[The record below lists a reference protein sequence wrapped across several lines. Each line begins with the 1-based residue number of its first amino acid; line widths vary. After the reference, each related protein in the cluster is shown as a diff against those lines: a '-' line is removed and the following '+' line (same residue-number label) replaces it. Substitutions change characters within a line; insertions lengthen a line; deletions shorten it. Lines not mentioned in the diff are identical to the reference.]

1 MLVEMQR
8 GKQRLLAGARRYG
21 AVVMGLVGVLVG
33 VAGCSEVEE
42 GPEGSRRVDEMSDV
56 GDCLGPDPDR
66 QGGYVQRD
74 CDGHD
79 ATGEIIERVVGFAR
93 PPFCPPGTDEL
104 VDAEQ
109 GMVVNGDIASLPQ
122 VWCLRNLEPPHPGDP
137 GMGGGELLEQDCID
151 DAVGRVR
158 EVSCD
163 GTGGVPPRYRVLAVI
178 TTIEGACPPETI
190 ERIDATIDLSTV
202 RYCAGS
208 V

>member
-1 MLVEMQR
+1 MC
-8 GKQRLLAGARRYG
+8 
-21 AVVMGLVGVLVG
+21 LVG
-33 VAGCSEVEE
+33 VAGCSEAEE
-42 GPEGSRRVDEMSDV
+42 GPEGSRRVDEMSEV

-74 CDGHD
+74 CDD
-79 ATGEIIERVVGFAR
+79 QEATGEIIERVVGSET

-109 GMVVNGDIASLPQ
+109 GMLVDGDIASLPQ
-122 VWCLRNLEPPHPGDP
+122 VWCLRNIDSPHPGDP
-137 GMGGGELLEQDCID
+137 GMGGGEVLEQDCID

-158 EVSCD
+158 EVPCD
-163 GTGGVPPRYRVLAVI
+163 GTGGVQPRYRVLAVL
-178 TTIEGACPPETI
+178 TTTGGGGCPPETI
-190 ERIDATIDLSTV
+190 EPIDATIGLSSV